1 MQYMYRCELP
11 ATWTNAIQKAVRCN
25 TCIDVSCQEDDDGDA
40 QAIIGCNTCI
50 DVSCQ
55 NTDVMKNQAVDGCNT
70 CIRNKNQKLR
80 KGELRI

>member
-11 ATWTNAIQKAVRCN
+11 DDTLIIQLN
-25 TCIDVSCQEDDDGDA
+25 NY
-40 QAIIGCNTCI
+40 GCNTCI